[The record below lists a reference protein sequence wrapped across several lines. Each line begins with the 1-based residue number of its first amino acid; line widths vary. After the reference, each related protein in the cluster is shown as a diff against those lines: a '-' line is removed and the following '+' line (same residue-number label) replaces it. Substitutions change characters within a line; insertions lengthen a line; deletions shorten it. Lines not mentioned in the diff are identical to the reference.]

1 MATLRELIIKISAN
15 SQSFQSEI
23 QRASRMGSE
32 YYRTL
37 QNGGR
42 QAAAVAR
49 EQRRALAELNS
60 QLTEIRASAAGTA
73 GVFAGAFATGH
84 LISLADEWSSVNARL
99 KQASQSSDEFS
110 SSQKVLMDISQ
121 RTGTAFSDN
130 AALFAR
136 SAASMRE
143 YGYSA
148 DDVLKV
154 TEAISTGL
162 KISGASTAEAG
173 SVITQFSQALAQG
186 VLRGEEFNSVN
197 ESGDRIVR
205 ALAAGM
211 GVARK
216 DLKAMADDGK
226 LTADKVVPALISQ
239 LGVLRDEYA
248 AMPETVSDGITKVEN
263 AFMAWVGGANE
274 ASGATKTLS
283 GVLNGVAGNI
293 DNVATAA
300 GALVAVGV
308 ARYFGNM
315 ASGAVSATAGLVTAA
330 RNEVALAEAQL
341 RGTQIA
347 TARARAAVYRAQ
359 QAVAA
364 ARGTEMQ
371 IAAEA
376 RLAATQERLNRNIA
390 ARTAAQNALNSTT
403 AVGSR
408 LMTGALGLV
417 GGVPGLVMLG
427 AAAWYTLYQNQEPA
441 RESARQYALTID
453 EIAHKTP
460 SMSLPEA
467 SDNEG
472 RTRAALAEQNR
483 LIDEQASRVKS
494 LQEKIAGYQYV
505 LANPGW
511 TTGDGFMINHLTSVQ
526 EKIAGYQYVL
536 ANPGWTT
543 GDGFMINHLT
553 SVKTVTE
560 GLSQA
565 TEQLAVEQ
573 SRLAQMQ
580 EKAQSIQDVLA
591 GLEDRRVALIRQQA
605 AEQNKVYQSMLV
617 MNGQHTEFNRLL
629 GLGNELLQQRQGLV
643 NVPLRLPQA
652 TLDDKQQSALTKTE
666 RELALSR
673 LKGEEKERARLG
685 YAADDLGFVG
695 DSYQEARQ
703 RYISNALEAWRNNEA
718 NKPKSRGGK
727 SETEK
732 AEDSFSRL
740 LKQQKEQLALAGQNT
755 ELAKLK
761 YQTAQGELK
770 TLTEMQKQEL
780 LRNAALIDQQKIR
793 EQLRSREETLKNDNV
808 AARASNEAE
817 LLGYGQGERARERM
831 RELQQ
836 IRDSFRQKD
845 ADLQSQYQTGDISED
860 FYRQA
865 RAQNA
870 QYLSER
876 LKDQAAFYAE
886 SDAQRADWQK
896 GLQEGLSNWV
906 DNASDYASQAAQ
918 LATEGISGLVNNITE
933 MLNGNKVEWRNWAS
947 SVLQEI
953 SKVLM
958 NAAIVN
964 GIKTAANGMS
974 GAGGF
979 IGSIGD
985 WLGGAVANAKG
996 GVYTSANLSAY
1007 SNSIVD
1013 TPTYF
1018 AFAKGAGLM
1027 GEAGPEAIMPLTRAA
1042 DGSLGV
1048 RAVGSMNGSAG
1059 LVYSPVYHIAIQ
1071 NDGANGQIGAEAAGS
1086 LVQLIDQR
1094 VQAVMLSMRRD
1105 GGMLS
1110 G

>member
-42 QAAAVAR
+42 QAAAAAR
-49 EQRRALAELNS
+49 DQRRALAELNS
-60 QLTEIRASAAGTA
+60 QLTEIRGSAVGMAGA
-73 GVFAGAFATGH
+73 FAGAFASGH

-99 KQASQSSDEFS
+99 KQASQSSDEFA

-148 DDVLKV
+148 GDVLKV

-216 DLKAMADDGK
+216 DLKAMADDGQ

-239 LGVLRDEYA
+239 LEVLRDEYA

-274 ASGATKTLS
+274 ASGVTKTLS
-283 GVLNGVAGNI
+283 GVLNGVAGQI
-293 DNVATAA
+293 DNVATAV

-315 ASGAVSATAGLVTAA
+315 ASGAMSATAGLVTAA
-330 RNEVALAEAQL
+330 RNEVALAEAQF

-390 ARTAAQNALNSTT
+390 ARSAAQNALNSTT

-408 LMTGALGLV
+408 LMSGALGLV
-417 GGVPGLVMLG
+417 GDVPGLVMLG
-427 AAAWYTLYQNQEPA
+427 AAAWYTLYQNQEQA

-472 RTRAALAEQNR
+472 RTRAALTEQNR

-494 LQEKIAGYQYV
+494 L
-505 LANPGW
+505 
-511 TTGDGFMINHLTSVQ
+511 
-526 EKIAGYQYVL
+526 
-536 ANPGWTT
+536 
-543 GDGFMINHLT
+543 
-553 SVKTVTE
+553 
-560 GLSQA
+560 
-565 TEQLAVEQ
+565 
-573 SRLAQMQ
+573 Q

-740 LKQQKEQLALAGQNT
+740 LKQQKAQLALAGQNT

-770 TLTEMQKQEL
+770 TLTEIQKQEL

-793 EQLRSREETLKNDNV
+793 EQLRSREETLKNENA
-808 AARASNEAE
+808 AARASNDAE

-865 RAQNA
+865 LAQNA

-876 LKDQAAFYAE
+876 LKDQETFYAE

-896 GLQEGLSNWV
+896 GLQEGFSNWV

-918 LATEGISGLVNNITE
+918 LATEGISGMVNNITE
-933 MLNGNKVEWRNWAS
+933 MLNGNKVEWRSWAS

-979 IGSIGD
+979 LGSIGD

-1071 NDGANGQIGAEAAGS
+1071 NDGTNGQIGPEAAGS

>member
-1 MATLRELIIKISAN
+1 
-15 SQSFQSEI
+15 
-23 QRASRMGSE
+23 
-32 YYRTL
+32 
-37 QNGGR
+37 
-42 QAAAVAR
+42 
-49 EQRRALAELNS
+49 
-60 QLTEIRASAAGTA
+60 
-73 GVFAGAFATGH
+73 
-84 LISLADEWSSVNARL
+84 
-99 KQASQSSDEFS
+99 
-110 SSQKVLMDISQ
+110 
-121 RTGTAFSDN
+121 
-130 AALFAR
+130 
-136 SAASMRE
+136 
-143 YGYSA
+143 
-148 DDVLKV
+148 
-154 TEAISTGL
+154 
-162 KISGASTAEAG
+162 
-173 SVITQFSQALAQG
+173 
-186 VLRGEEFNSVN
+186 
-197 ESGDRIVR
+197 
-205 ALAAGM
+205 
-211 GVARK
+211 
-216 DLKAMADDGK
+216 
-226 LTADKVVPALISQ
+226 
-239 LGVLRDEYA
+239 
-248 AMPETVSDGITKVEN
+248 
-263 AFMAWVGGANE
+263 
-274 ASGATKTLS
+274 
-283 GVLNGVAGNI
+283 
-293 DNVATAA
+293 
-300 GALVAVGV
+300 ALVAVGV

-315 ASGAVSATAGLVTAA
+315 ASGAMSATAGLVTAA
-330 RNEVALAEAQL
+330 RNEVALAEAQF

-376 RLAATQERLNRNIA
+376 RLVATQERLNRNIA
-390 ARTAAQNALNSTT
+390 ARSAAQNALNSTT

-408 LMTGALGLV
+408 LMSGALGLV

-427 AAAWYTLYQNQEPA
+427 AAAWYTLYQNQEQA

-472 RTRAALAEQNR
+472 RTRAALTEQNR

-511 TTGDGFMINHLTSVQ
+511 TTGDGFMINHLT
-526 EKIAGYQYVL
+526 
-536 ANPGWTT
+536 
-543 GDGFMINHLT
+543 
-553 SVKTVTE
+553 
-560 GLSQA
+560 
-565 TEQLAVEQ
+565 
-573 SRLAQMQ
+573 
-580 EKAQSIQDVLA
+580 
-591 GLEDRRVALIRQQA
+591 
-605 AEQNKVYQSMLV
+605 
-617 MNGQHTEFNRLL
+617 
-629 GLGNELLQQRQGLV
+629 
-643 NVPLRLPQA
+643 PLRLPQA

-673 LKGEEKERARLG
+673 LKGEEKERVRLG

-695 DSYQEARQ
+695 DPYQEARQ

-740 LKQQKEQLALAGQNT
+740 LKQQKEQLALVGQNT

-761 YQTAQGELK
+761 YQTELK

-780 LRNAALIDQQKIR
+780 LRNATLIDQQKIR
-793 EQLRSREETLKNDNV
+793 EQLRSREETLKNENA
-808 AARASNEAE
+808 AARASNDAE

-845 ADLQSQYQTGDISED
+845 ADLQSQYQSGDISED

-865 RAQNA
+865 LAQNA

-876 LKDQAAFYAE
+876 LKDQETFYAE

-896 GLQEGLSNWV
+896 GLQEGFSNWV

-918 LATEGISGLVNNITE
+918 LATEGISGMVNNITE
-933 MLNGNKVEWRNWAS
+933 MLNGNKVEWRSWAS

-964 GIKTAANGMS
+964 GIKTAANSMS

-979 IGSIGD
+979 LGSIGD

-1013 TPTYF
+1013 TLTYF

-1071 NDGANGQIGAEAAGS
+1071 NDGANGQIGPEAAGS

-1105 GGMLS
+1105 GGMLR

>member
-42 QAAAVAR
+42 QAAAAAR

-60 QLTEIRASAAGTA
+60 QLTEIRGSAVGMAGA
-73 GVFAGAFATGH
+73 FAGAFASGH

-99 KQASQSSDEFS
+99 KQASQSSDEFA

-239 LGVLRDEYA
+239 LGILRDEYA
-248 AMPETVSDGITKVEN
+248 AMPETVSSSITKVEN

-274 ASGATKTLS
+274 ASGVTKTLS
-283 GVLNGVAGNI
+283 GMLNGVAGQI
-293 DNVATAA
+293 DNVATAV

-315 ASGAVSATAGLVTAA
+315 ASGAMSATAGLVTAA
-330 RNEVALAEAQL
+330 RNEVALAEAQF

-390 ARTAAQNALNSTT
+390 ARSAAQNALNSTT

-408 LMTGALGLV
+408 LMSGALGLV

-427 AAAWYTLYQNQEPA
+427 AAAWYTLYQNQEQA

-472 RTRAALAEQNR
+472 RTRAALTEQNR

-494 LQEKIAGYQYV
+494 L
-505 LANPGW
+505 
-511 TTGDGFMINHLTSVQ
+511 
-526 EKIAGYQYVL
+526 
-536 ANPGWTT
+536 
-543 GDGFMINHLT
+543 
-553 SVKTVTE
+553 
-560 GLSQA
+560 
-565 TEQLAVEQ
+565 
-573 SRLAQMQ
+573 Q

-673 LKGEEKERARLG
+673 LKGEEKERVRLG

-695 DSYQEARQ
+695 DPYQEARQ

-740 LKQQKEQLALAGQNT
+740 LKQQKEQLALVGQNT

-761 YQTAQGELK
+761 YQTALGELK

-780 LRNAALIDQQKIR
+780 LRNATLIDQQKIR
-793 EQLRSREETLKNDNV
+793 EQLRSREETLKNENA
-808 AARASNEAE
+808 AARASNDAE

-865 RAQNA
+865 LAQNA

-876 LKDQAAFYAE
+876 LKDQAVFYAE
-886 SDAQRADWQK
+886 SDVQRADWQK
-896 GLQEGLSNWV
+896 GLQEGFSNWV

-918 LATEGISGLVNNITE
+918 LATEGISGMVNNITE
-933 MLNGNKVEWRNWAS
+933 MLNGNKVEWRSWAS

-979 IGSIGD
+979 LGSIGD

-1071 NDGANGQIGAEAAGS
+1071 NDGANGQIGPEAAGS

>member
-42 QAAAVAR
+42 QAAAAAR

-60 QLTEIRASAAGTA
+60 QLTEIRASAVGMTGA
-73 GVFAGAFATGH
+73 FAGAFATGH

-99 KQASQSSDEFS
+99 KQASQSSDEFA

-239 LGVLRDEYA
+239 LGILRDEYA
-248 AMPETVSDGITKVEN
+248 AMPETVSSSITKVEN

-274 ASGATKTLS
+274 ASGVTKTLS
-283 GVLNGVAGNI
+283 GMLNGVAGQI
-293 DNVATAA
+293 DNVATAV

-315 ASGAVSATAGLVTAA
+315 ASGAMSATAGLVTAA
-330 RNEVALAEAQL
+330 RNEVALAEAQF

-390 ARTAAQNALNSTT
+390 ARSAAQNALNSTT

-408 LMTGALGLV
+408 LMSGALGLV

-427 AAAWYTLYQNQEPA
+427 AAAWYTLYQNQEQA

-472 RTRAALAEQNR
+472 RTRAALTEQNR

-494 LQEKIAGYQYV
+494 L
-505 LANPGW
+505 
-511 TTGDGFMINHLTSVQ
+511 
-526 EKIAGYQYVL
+526 
-536 ANPGWTT
+536 
-543 GDGFMINHLT
+543 
-553 SVKTVTE
+553 
-560 GLSQA
+560 
-565 TEQLAVEQ
+565 
-573 SRLAQMQ
+573 Q

-673 LKGEEKERARLG
+673 LKGEEKERVRLG

-695 DSYQEARQ
+695 DPYQEARQ

-740 LKQQKEQLALAGQNT
+740 LKQQKEQLALVGQNT

-761 YQTAQGELK
+761 YQTALGELK

-780 LRNAALIDQQKIR
+780 LRNATLIDQQKIR
-793 EQLRSREETLKNDNV
+793 EQLRSREETLKNENA
-808 AARASNEAE
+808 AARASNDAE

-865 RAQNA
+865 LAQNA

-876 LKDQAAFYAE
+876 PKDQAVFYAE
-886 SDAQRADWQK
+886 SDVQRADWQK
-896 GLQEGLSNWV
+896 GLQEGFSNWV

-918 LATEGISGLVNNITE
+918 LATEGISGMVNNITE
-933 MLNGNKVEWRNWAS
+933 MLNGNKVEWRSWAS

-979 IGSIGD
+979 LGSIGD

-1071 NDGANGQIGAEAAGS
+1071 NDGANGQIGPEAAGS

>member
-1 MATLRELIIKISAN
+1 
-15 SQSFQSEI
+15 
-23 QRASRMGSE
+23 
-32 YYRTL
+32 
-37 QNGGR
+37 
-42 QAAAVAR
+42 
-49 EQRRALAELNS
+49 
-60 QLTEIRASAAGTA
+60 
-73 GVFAGAFATGH
+73 
-84 LISLADEWSSVNARL
+84 
-99 KQASQSSDEFS
+99 
-110 SSQKVLMDISQ
+110 
-121 RTGTAFSDN
+121 
-130 AALFAR
+130 
-136 SAASMRE
+136 
-143 YGYSA
+143 
-148 DDVLKV
+148 
-154 TEAISTGL
+154 
-162 KISGASTAEAG
+162 
-173 SVITQFSQALAQG
+173 
-186 VLRGEEFNSVN
+186 
-197 ESGDRIVR
+197 
-205 ALAAGM
+205 
-211 GVARK
+211 
-216 DLKAMADDGK
+216 MADDGK

-239 LGVLRDEYA
+239 LGILRDEYA
-248 AMPETVSDGITKVEN
+248 AMPETVSSSITKVEN

-274 ASGATKTLS
+274 ASGVTKTLS
-283 GVLNGVAGNI
+283 GMLNGVAGQI
-293 DNVATAA
+293 DNVATAV

-315 ASGAVSATAGLVTAA
+315 ASGAMSATAGLVTAA
-330 RNEVALAEAQL
+330 RNEVALAEAQF

-390 ARTAAQNALNSTT
+390 ARSAAQNALNSTT

-408 LMTGALGLV
+408 LMSGALGLV

-427 AAAWYTLYQNQEPA
+427 AAAWYTLYQNQEQA

-472 RTRAALAEQNR
+472 RTRAALTEQNR

-494 LQEKIAGYQYV
+494 L
-505 LANPGW
+505 
-511 TTGDGFMINHLTSVQ
+511 
-526 EKIAGYQYVL
+526 
-536 ANPGWTT
+536 
-543 GDGFMINHLT
+543 
-553 SVKTVTE
+553 
-560 GLSQA
+560 
-565 TEQLAVEQ
+565 
-573 SRLAQMQ
+573 Q

-740 LKQQKEQLALAGQNT
+740 LKQQKAQLALAGQNT

-770 TLTEMQKQEL
+770 TLTEIQKQEL

-793 EQLRSREETLKNDNV
+793 EQLRSREETLKNENA
-808 AARASNEAE
+808 AARASNDAE

-865 RAQNA
+865 LAQNA

-876 LKDQAAFYAE
+876 LKDQETFYAE

-896 GLQEGLSNWV
+896 GLQEGFSNWV

-918 LATEGISGLVNNITE
+918 LATEGISGMVNNITE
-933 MLNGNKVEWRNWAS
+933 MLNGNKVEWRSWAS

-979 IGSIGD
+979 LGSIGD

-1071 NDGANGQIGAEAAGS
+1071 NDGTNGQIGPEAAGS

>member
-1 MATLRELIIKISAN
+1 
-15 SQSFQSEI
+15 
-23 QRASRMGSE
+23 MGSE

-73 GVFAGAFATGH
+73 GAFAGAFATGH

-173 SVITQFSQALAQG
+173 SVI
-186 VLRGEEFNSVN
+186 
-197 ESGDRIVR
+197 

-274 ASGATKTLS
+274 ASGVTKTLS

-390 ARTAAQNALNSTT
+390 ARTAAQNELNSTT

-408 LMTGALGLV
+408 LMSGALGLV

-427 AAAWYTLYQNQEPA
+427 AAAWYTLYQNQEQA

-511 TTGDGFMINHLTSVQ
+511 TTGDGFMINHLTSV
-526 EKIAGYQYVL
+526 
-536 ANPGWTT
+536 
-543 GDGFMINHLT
+543 
-553 SVKTVTE
+553 KTVTE

-580 EKAQSIQDVLA
+580 EKVQSIQDVLA

-718 NKPKSRGGK
+718 NKPKSRGRK

-740 LKQQKEQLALAGQNT
+740 LKQQKEQLALA
-755 ELAKLK
+755 
-761 YQTAQGELK
+761 
-770 TLTEMQKQEL
+770 
-780 LRNAALIDQQKIR
+780 
-793 EQLRSREETLKNDNV
+793 
-808 AARASNEAE
+808 
-817 LLGYGQGERARERM
+817 
-831 RELQQ
+831 
-836 IRDSFRQKD
+836 
-845 ADLQSQYQTGDISED
+845 
-860 FYRQA
+860 
-865 RAQNA
+865 
-870 QYLSER
+870 
-876 LKDQAAFYAE
+876 
-886 SDAQRADWQK
+886 
-896 GLQEGLSNWV
+896 
-906 DNASDYASQAAQ
+906 
-918 LATEGISGLVNNITE
+918 
-933 MLNGNKVEWRNWAS
+933 
-947 SVLQEI
+947 
-953 SKVLM
+953 
-958 NAAIVN
+958 
-964 GIKTAANGMS
+964 
-974 GAGGF
+974 
-979 IGSIGD
+979 
-985 WLGGAVANAKG
+985 
-996 GVYTSANLSAY
+996 
-1007 SNSIVD
+1007 
-1013 TPTYF
+1013 
-1018 AFAKGAGLM
+1018 
-1027 GEAGPEAIMPLTRAA
+1027 
-1042 DGSLGV
+1042 
-1048 RAVGSMNGSAG
+1048 
-1059 LVYSPVYHIAIQ
+1059 
-1071 NDGANGQIGAEAAGS
+1071 
-1086 LVQLIDQR
+1086 
-1094 VQAVMLSMRRD
+1094 
-1105 GGMLS
+1105 
-1110 G
+1110 

>member
-42 QAAAVAR
+42 QAAAAAR

-60 QLTEIRASAAGTA
+60 QLTEIRGSAVGMAGA
-73 GVFAGAFATGH
+73 FAGAFASGH

-148 DDVLKV
+148 GDVLKV

-239 LGVLRDEYA
+239 LGILRDEYA
-248 AMPETVSDGITKVEN
+248 AMPETVSSSITKVEN

-274 ASGATKTLS
+274 ASGVTKTLS
-283 GVLNGVAGNI
+283 GMLNGVAGQI
-293 DNVATAA
+293 DNVATAV

-315 ASGAVSATAGLVTAA
+315 ASGAMSATAGLVTAA
-330 RNEVALAEAQL
+330 RNEVALAEAQF

-408 LMTGALGLV
+408 LMSGALGLV

-427 AAAWYTLYQNQEPA
+427 AAAWYTLYQNQEQA

-472 RTRAALAEQNR
+472 RTRAALTEQNR
-483 LIDEQASRVKS
+483 LIDEQ
-494 LQEKIAGYQYV
+494 
-505 LANPGW
+505 
-511 TTGDGFMINHLTSVQ
+511 
-526 EKIAGYQYVL
+526 
-536 ANPGWTT
+536 
-543 GDGFMINHLT
+543 
-553 SVKTVTE
+553 
-560 GLSQA
+560 
-565 TEQLAVEQ
+565 
-573 SRLAQMQ
+573 
-580 EKAQSIQDVLA
+580 
-591 GLEDRRVALIRQQA
+591 
-605 AEQNKVYQSMLV
+605 
-617 MNGQHTEFNRLL
+617 
-629 GLGNELLQQRQGLV
+629 
-643 NVPLRLPQA
+643 
-652 TLDDKQQSALTKTE
+652 
-666 RELALSR
+666 
-673 LKGEEKERARLG
+673 
-685 YAADDLGFVG
+685 
-695 DSYQEARQ
+695 
-703 RYISNALEAWRNNEA
+703 
-718 NKPKSRGGK
+718 
-727 SETEK
+727 
-732 AEDSFSRL
+732 
-740 LKQQKEQLALAGQNT
+740 
-755 ELAKLK
+755 
-761 YQTAQGELK
+761 
-770 TLTEMQKQEL
+770 
-780 LRNAALIDQQKIR
+780 
-793 EQLRSREETLKNDNV
+793 
-808 AARASNEAE
+808 
-817 LLGYGQGERARERM
+817 
-831 RELQQ
+831 
-836 IRDSFRQKD
+836 
-845 ADLQSQYQTGDISED
+845 
-860 FYRQA
+860 
-865 RAQNA
+865 
-870 QYLSER
+870 
-876 LKDQAAFYAE
+876 
-886 SDAQRADWQK
+886 
-896 GLQEGLSNWV
+896 
-906 DNASDYASQAAQ
+906 
-918 LATEGISGLVNNITE
+918 
-933 MLNGNKVEWRNWAS
+933 
-947 SVLQEI
+947 
-953 SKVLM
+953 
-958 NAAIVN
+958 
-964 GIKTAANGMS
+964 
-974 GAGGF
+974 
-979 IGSIGD
+979 
-985 WLGGAVANAKG
+985 
-996 GVYTSANLSAY
+996 
-1007 SNSIVD
+1007 
-1013 TPTYF
+1013 
-1018 AFAKGAGLM
+1018 
-1027 GEAGPEAIMPLTRAA
+1027 
-1042 DGSLGV
+1042 
-1048 RAVGSMNGSAG
+1048 
-1059 LVYSPVYHIAIQ
+1059 
-1071 NDGANGQIGAEAAGS
+1071 
-1086 LVQLIDQR
+1086 
-1094 VQAVMLSMRRD
+1094 
-1105 GGMLS
+1105 
-1110 G
+1110 

>member
-42 QAAAVAR
+42 QAAAAAR
-49 EQRRALAELNS
+49 DQRRALAELNS
-60 QLTEIRASAAGTA
+60 QLTEIRGSAVGMAGA
-73 GVFAGAFATGH
+73 FAGAFATGH

-216 DLKAMADDGK
+216 DLKAMADDGQ

-239 LGVLRDEYA
+239 LEVLRDEYA

-274 ASGATKTLS
+274 ASGVTKTLS
-283 GVLNGVAGNI
+283 GVLNGVAGQI
-293 DNVATAA
+293 DNVATAV

-315 ASGAVSATAGLVTAA
+315 ASGAMSATAGLVTAA
-330 RNEVALAEAQL
+330 RNEVALAEAQF

-390 ARTAAQNALNSTT
+390 ARSAAQNALNSTT

-408 LMTGALGLV
+408 LMSGALGLV

-427 AAAWYTLYQNQEPA
+427 AAAWYTLYQNQEQA

-472 RTRAALAEQNR
+472 RTRAALTEQNR

-494 LQEKIAGYQYV
+494 L
-505 LANPGW
+505 
-511 TTGDGFMINHLTSVQ
+511 
-526 EKIAGYQYVL
+526 
-536 ANPGWTT
+536 
-543 GDGFMINHLT
+543 
-553 SVKTVTE
+553 
-560 GLSQA
+560 
-565 TEQLAVEQ
+565 
-573 SRLAQMQ
+573 Q

-732 AEDSFSRL
+732 AEDCFSRL
-740 LKQQKEQLALAGQNT
+740 LKQQKAQLALAGQNT

-770 TLTEMQKQEL
+770 TLTEIQKQEL

-793 EQLRSREETLKNDNV
+793 EQLRSREETLKNENA
-808 AARASNEAE
+808 AARASNDAE

-865 RAQNA
+865 LAQNA

-876 LKDQAAFYAE
+876 LKDQETFYAE

-896 GLQEGLSNWV
+896 GLQEGFSNWV

-918 LATEGISGLVNNITE
+918 LATEGISGMVNNITE
-933 MLNGNKVEWRNWAS
+933 MLNGNKVEWRSWAS

-979 IGSIGD
+979 LGSIGD

-1071 NDGANGQIGAEAAGS
+1071 NDGTNGQIGPEAAGS

>member
-1 MATLRELIIKISAN
+1 M
-15 SQSFQSEI
+15 
-23 QRASRMGSE
+23 
-32 YYRTL
+32 
-37 QNGGR
+37 
-42 QAAAVAR
+42 
-49 EQRRALAELNS
+49 
-60 QLTEIRASAAGTA
+60 
-73 GVFAGAFATGH
+73 
-84 LISLADEWSSVNARL
+84 
-99 KQASQSSDEFS
+99 
-110 SSQKVLMDISQ
+110 
-121 RTGTAFSDN
+121 
-130 AALFAR
+130 
-136 SAASMRE
+136 
-143 YGYSA
+143 
-148 DDVLKV
+148 
-154 TEAISTGL
+154 
-162 KISGASTAEAG
+162 
-173 SVITQFSQALAQG
+173 
-186 VLRGEEFNSVN
+186 
-197 ESGDRIVR
+197 
-205 ALAAGM
+205 
-211 GVARK
+211 
-216 DLKAMADDGK
+216 
-226 LTADKVVPALISQ
+226 
-239 LGVLRDEYA
+239 
-248 AMPETVSDGITKVEN
+248 
-263 AFMAWVGGANE
+263 
-274 ASGATKTLS
+274 
-283 GVLNGVAGNI
+283 
-293 DNVATAA
+293 
-300 GALVAVGV
+300 
-308 ARYFGNM
+308 
-315 ASGAVSATAGLVTAA
+315 TAA
-330 RNEVALAEAQL
+330 RNEVALAEAQF

-390 ARTAAQNALNSTT
+390 ARSAAQNALNSTT

-408 LMTGALGLV
+408 LMSGALGLV

-427 AAAWYTLYQNQEPA
+427 AAAWYTLYQNQEQA

-472 RTRAALAEQNR
+472 RTRAALTEQNR

-494 LQEKIAGYQYV
+494 L
-505 LANPGW
+505 
-511 TTGDGFMINHLTSVQ
+511 
-526 EKIAGYQYVL
+526 
-536 ANPGWTT
+536 
-543 GDGFMINHLT
+543 
-553 SVKTVTE
+553 
-560 GLSQA
+560 
-565 TEQLAVEQ
+565 
-573 SRLAQMQ
+573 Q

-673 LKGEEKERARLG
+673 LKGEEKERVRLG

-695 DSYQEARQ
+695 DPYQEARQ
-703 RYISNALEAWRNNEA
+703 RYISNALEAWRNNEV

-761 YQTAQGELK
+761 YQTALGELK
-770 TLTEMQKQEL
+770 TLSEIQKQEL

-793 EQLRSREETLKNDNV
+793 EQLRYREETLKNDNV
-808 AARASNEAE
+808 AARASNESE

-865 RAQNA
+865 LAQNA

-876 LKDQAAFYAE
+876 LKDQAVFYAE
-886 SDAQRADWQK
+886 SDVQRADWQK
-896 GLQEGLSNWV
+896 GLQEGFSNWV

-918 LATEGISGLVNNITE
+918 LATEGISGMVNNITE
-933 MLNGNKVEWRNWAS
+933 MLNGNKVEWRSWAS

-979 IGSIGD
+979 LGSIGD

-1071 NDGANGQIGAEAAGS
+1071 NDGANGQIGPEAAGS

>member
-1 MATLRELIIKISAN
+1 VFT
-15 SQSFQSEI
+15 
-23 QRASRMGSE
+23 
-32 YYRTL
+32 
-37 QNGGR
+37 
-42 QAAAVAR
+42 
-49 EQRRALAELNS
+49 
-60 QLTEIRASAAGTA
+60 QL
-73 GVFAGAFATGH
+73 
-84 LISLADEWSSVNARL
+84 SLALGEGEV
-99 KQASQSSDEFS
+99 
-110 SSQKVLMDISQ
+110 
-121 RTGTAFSDN
+121 
-130 AALFAR
+130 
-136 SAASMRE
+136 
-143 YGYSA
+143 
-148 DDVLKV
+148 
-154 TEAISTGL
+154 
-162 KISGASTAEAG
+162 
-173 SVITQFSQALAQG
+173 
-186 VLRGEEFNSVN
+186 RGEEVNAVN
-197 ESGDRIVR
+197 ESGERIVR
-205 ALAAGM
+205 ARAAGE
-211 GVARK
+211 GGARK
-216 DLKAMADDGK
+216 DLKEMADDGK

-239 LGVLRDEYA
+239 LGILRDEYA
-248 AMPETVSDGITKVEN
+248 AMPETVSSSITKVEN

-274 ASGATKTLS
+274 ASGVTKTLS
-283 GVLNGVAGNI
+283 GMLNGVAGQI
-293 DNVATAA
+293 DNVATAV

-315 ASGAVSATAGLVTAA
+315 ASGAMSATAGLVTAA
-330 RNEVALAEAQL
+330 RNEVALAEAQF

-390 ARTAAQNALNSTT
+390 ARSAAQNALNSTT

-408 LMTGALGLV
+408 LMSGALGLV

-427 AAAWYTLYQNQEPA
+427 AAAWYTLYQNQEQA

-472 RTRAALAEQNR
+472 RTRAALTEQNR

-494 LQEKIAGYQYV
+494 L
-505 LANPGW
+505 
-511 TTGDGFMINHLTSVQ
+511 
-526 EKIAGYQYVL
+526 
-536 ANPGWTT
+536 
-543 GDGFMINHLT
+543 
-553 SVKTVTE
+553 
-560 GLSQA
+560 
-565 TEQLAVEQ
+565 
-573 SRLAQMQ
+573 Q

-673 LKGEEKERARLG
+673 LKGEEKERVRLG

-695 DSYQEARQ
+695 DPYQEARQ

-740 LKQQKEQLALAGQNT
+740 LKQQKEQLALVGQNT

-761 YQTAQGELK
+761 YQTALGELK

-780 LRNAALIDQQKIR
+780 LRNATLIDQQKIR
-793 EQLRSREETLKNDNV
+793 EQLRSREETLKNENA
-808 AARASNEAE
+808 AARASNDAE

-865 RAQNA
+865 LAQNA

-876 LKDQAAFYAE
+876 LKDQAVFYAE
-886 SDAQRADWQK
+886 SDVQRADWQK
-896 GLQEGLSNWV
+896 GLQEGFSNWV

-918 LATEGISGLVNNITE
+918 LATEGISGMVNNITE
-933 MLNGNKVEWRNWAS
+933 MLNGNKVEWRSWAS

-979 IGSIGD
+979 LGSIGD

-1071 NDGANGQIGAEAAGS
+1071 NDGANGQIGPEAAGS

>member
-1 MATLRELIIKISAN
+1 
-15 SQSFQSEI
+15 
-23 QRASRMGSE
+23 
-32 YYRTL
+32 
-37 QNGGR
+37 
-42 QAAAVAR
+42 
-49 EQRRALAELNS
+49 
-60 QLTEIRASAAGTA
+60 
-73 GVFAGAFATGH
+73 
-84 LISLADEWSSVNARL
+84 
-99 KQASQSSDEFS
+99 
-110 SSQKVLMDISQ
+110 
-121 RTGTAFSDN
+121 
-130 AALFAR
+130 
-136 SAASMRE
+136 
-143 YGYSA
+143 
-148 DDVLKV
+148 
-154 TEAISTGL
+154 
-162 KISGASTAEAG
+162 
-173 SVITQFSQALAQG
+173 
-186 VLRGEEFNSVN
+186 
-197 ESGDRIVR
+197 
-205 ALAAGM
+205 
-211 GVARK
+211 
-216 DLKAMADDGK
+216 
-226 LTADKVVPALISQ
+226 
-239 LGVLRDEYA
+239 
-248 AMPETVSDGITKVEN
+248 
-263 AFMAWVGGANE
+263 
-274 ASGATKTLS
+274 
-283 GVLNGVAGNI
+283 
-293 DNVATAA
+293 
-300 GALVAVGV
+300 
-308 ARYFGNM
+308 
-315 ASGAVSATAGLVTAA
+315 
-330 RNEVALAEAQL
+330 NEVALAEAQF

-390 ARTAAQNALNSTT
+390 ARSAAQNALNSTT

-408 LMTGALGLV
+408 LMSGALGLV

-427 AAAWYTLYQNQEPA
+427 AAAWYTLYQNQEQA

-472 RTRAALAEQNR
+472 RTRAALTEQNR

-494 LQEKIAGYQYV
+494 L
-505 LANPGW
+505 
-511 TTGDGFMINHLTSVQ
+511 
-526 EKIAGYQYVL
+526 
-536 ANPGWTT
+536 
-543 GDGFMINHLT
+543 
-553 SVKTVTE
+553 
-560 GLSQA
+560 
-565 TEQLAVEQ
+565 
-573 SRLAQMQ
+573 Q

-740 LKQQKEQLALAGQNT
+740 LKQQKAQLALAGQNT

-770 TLTEMQKQEL
+770 TLTEIQKQEL

-793 EQLRSREETLKNDNV
+793 EQLRSREETLKNENA
-808 AARASNEAE
+808 AARASNDAE

-865 RAQNA
+865 LAQNA

-876 LKDQAAFYAE
+876 LKDQETFYAE

-896 GLQEGLSNWV
+896 GLQEGFSNWV

-918 LATEGISGLVNNITE
+918 LATEGISGMVNNITE
-933 MLNGNKVEWRNWAS
+933 MLNGNKVEWRSWAS

-979 IGSIGD
+979 LGSIGD

-996 GVYTSANLSAY
+996 GVYTSAN
-1007 SNSIVD
+1007 
-1013 TPTYF
+1013 
-1018 AFAKGAGLM
+1018 
-1027 GEAGPEAIMPLTRAA
+1027 
-1042 DGSLGV
+1042 
-1048 RAVGSMNGSAG
+1048 
-1059 LVYSPVYHIAIQ
+1059 
-1071 NDGANGQIGAEAAGS
+1071 
-1086 LVQLIDQR
+1086 
-1094 VQAVMLSMRRD
+1094 
-1105 GGMLS
+1105 
-1110 G
+1110 

>member
-1 MATLRELIIKISAN
+1 
-15 SQSFQSEI
+15 
-23 QRASRMGSE
+23 
-32 YYRTL
+32 
-37 QNGGR
+37 
-42 QAAAVAR
+42 
-49 EQRRALAELNS
+49 
-60 QLTEIRASAAGTA
+60 
-73 GVFAGAFATGH
+73 
-84 LISLADEWSSVNARL
+84 
-99 KQASQSSDEFS
+99 
-110 SSQKVLMDISQ
+110 
-121 RTGTAFSDN
+121 
-130 AALFAR
+130 
-136 SAASMRE
+136 
-143 YGYSA
+143 
-148 DDVLKV
+148 
-154 TEAISTGL
+154 
-162 KISGASTAEAG
+162 
-173 SVITQFSQALAQG
+173 
-186 VLRGEEFNSVN
+186 
-197 ESGDRIVR
+197 
-205 ALAAGM
+205 
-211 GVARK
+211 
-216 DLKAMADDGK
+216 MADDGQ

-239 LGVLRDEYA
+239 LEVLRDEYA

-274 ASGATKTLS
+274 ASGVTKTLS
-283 GVLNGVAGNI
+283 GVLNGVAGQI
-293 DNVATAA
+293 DNVATAV

-315 ASGAVSATAGLVTAA
+315 ASGAMSATAGLVTAA
-330 RNEVALAEAQL
+330 RNEVALAEAQF

-390 ARTAAQNALNSTT
+390 ARSAAQNALNSTT

-408 LMTGALGLV
+408 LMSGALGLV

-427 AAAWYTLYQNQEPA
+427 AAAWYTLYQNQEQA

-472 RTRAALAEQNR
+472 RTRAALTEQNR

-494 LQEKIAGYQYV
+494 L
-505 LANPGW
+505 
-511 TTGDGFMINHLTSVQ
+511 
-526 EKIAGYQYVL
+526 
-536 ANPGWTT
+536 
-543 GDGFMINHLT
+543 
-553 SVKTVTE
+553 
-560 GLSQA
+560 
-565 TEQLAVEQ
+565 
-573 SRLAQMQ
+573 Q

-673 LKGEEKERARLG
+673 LKGEEKERVRLG

-695 DSYQEARQ
+695 DPYQEARQ
-703 RYISNALEAWRNNEA
+703 RYISNALEAWRNNEV

-761 YQTAQGELK
+761 YQTALGELK
-770 TLTEMQKQEL
+770 TLSEIQKQEL

-793 EQLRSREETLKNDNV
+793 EQLRYREETLKNDNV
-808 AARASNEAE
+808 AARASNESE

-865 RAQNA
+865 LAQNA

-876 LKDQAAFYAE
+876 LKDQAVFYAE
-886 SDAQRADWQK
+886 SDVQRADWQK
-896 GLQEGLSNWV
+896 GLQEGFSNWV

-918 LATEGISGLVNNITE
+918 LATEGISGMVNNITE
-933 MLNGNKVEWRNWAS
+933 MLNGNKVEWRSWAS

-979 IGSIGD
+979 LGSIGD

-1048 RAVGSMNGSAG
+1048 R
-1059 LVYSPVYHIAIQ
+1059 
-1071 NDGANGQIGAEAAGS
+1071 
-1086 LVQLIDQR
+1086 
-1094 VQAVMLSMRRD
+1094 
-1105 GGMLS
+1105 
-1110 G
+1110 

>member
-73 GVFAGAFATGH
+73 GAFAGAFATGH

-162 KISGASTAEAG
+162 KLSGAGVAESG

-186 VLRGEEFNSVN
+186 VLRGEEFNAVN
-197 ESGDRIVR
+197 ENGDRVIR

-239 LGVLRDEYA
+239 LGILRDEYA
-248 AMPETVSDGITKVEN
+248 AMPETVSGSITKVEN
-263 AFMAWVGGANE
+263 AFMAWVGGVNE
-274 ASGATKTLS
+274 ASGSTKTLS
-283 GVLNGVAGNI
+283 GVLNGVAGHI
-293 DNVATAA
+293 DAVATAA

-427 AAAWYTLYQNQEPA
+427 AAAWYTLYQNQEQA

-472 RTRAALAEQNR
+472 RTRAALTEQNR

-494 LQEKIAGYQYV
+494 L
-505 LANPGW
+505 
-511 TTGDGFMINHLTSVQ
+511 Q

-643 NVPLRLPQA
+643 NVPLRLPQT
-652 TLDDKQQSALTKTE
+652 TLDNKQQSALTKTE

-761 YQTAQGELK
+761 YQTA
-770 TLTEMQKQEL
+770 
-780 LRNAALIDQQKIR
+780 
-793 EQLRSREETLKNDNV
+793 
-808 AARASNEAE
+808 
-817 LLGYGQGERARERM
+817 QGERARERM

-1071 NDGANGQIGAEAAGS
+1071 NDGANGQIGPEAAGS

>member
-42 QAAAVAR
+42 QAAAAAR

-60 QLTEIRASAAGTA
+60 QLTEIRASAVGMTGA
-73 GVFAGAFATGH
+73 FAGAFATGH

-162 KISGASTAEAG
+162 KISGASAAEAG

-197 ESGDRIVR
+197 ESGDRIIR

-216 DLKAMADDGK
+216 DLKAMADDGQ

-239 LGVLRDEYA
+239 LGILRDEYA

-283 GVLNGVAGNI
+283 GALNGVAGNI
-293 DNVATAA
+293 DTVATAA
-300 GALVAVGV
+300 GVLVAVGV
-308 ARYFGNM
+308 ARYFGNL
-315 ASGAVSATAGLVTAA
+315 ASGAMSATAGLVTAA

-376 RLAATQERLNRNIA
+376 RLAVTQERLNRNIA

-408 LMTGALGLV
+408 LMSGALGLV

-427 AAAWYTLYQNQEPA
+427 AAAWYTLYQNQEQA

-453 EIAHKTP
+453 EIRAKVPGMT
-460 SMSLPEA
+460 LPELA
-467 SDNEG
+467 DNEG
-472 RTRAALAEQNR
+472 KTREALEEQNR
-483 LIDEQASRVKS
+483 LIAKQESKVRGLKTQIADYQRW
-494 LQEKIAGYQYV
+494 LQENPQGGSGAEIITHG
-505 LANPGW
+505 LAEA
-511 TTGDGFMINHLTSVQ
+511 TG
-526 EKIAGYQYVL
+526 K
-536 ANPGWTT
+536 
-543 GDGFMINHLT
+543 
-553 SVKTVTE
+553 
-560 GLSQA
+560 
-565 TEQLAVEQ
+565 LAVEQ
-573 SRLAQMQ
+573 SRLTQMQ
-580 EKAQSIQDVLA
+580 EKARSVQETLA
-591 GLEDRRVALIRQQA
+591 SLEYNRVARIREEA
-605 AEQNKVYQSMLV
+605 AEQNRAYQALLQ
-617 MNGQHTEFNRLL
+617 MNVQHTEFNRLL
-629 GLGNELLQQRQGLV
+629 GLGNELLQQRQGLAS
-643 NVPLRLPQA
+643 VPLRLPQA
-652 TLDDKQQSALTKTE
+652 TLDDKQQGALNNTE
-666 RELALSR
+666 RQLALSR

-685 YAADDLGFVG
+685 YAADDLGLVG
-695 DSYQEARQ
+695 DTYQEARQ
-703 RYISNALEAWRNNEA
+703 RYIRNSMEAWRNNEA
-718 NKPKSRGGK
+718 NKPKSRAGK
-727 SETEK
+727 SGAEK

-740 LKQQKEQLALAGQNT
+740 LKQQKEQLALAGKNT

-761 YQTAQGELK
+761 YQTSQGELK
-770 TLTEMQKQEL
+770 TLTEIQKQEL
-780 LRNAALIDQQKIR
+780 LRNAALIDQKKIR
-793 EQLRSREETLKNDNV
+793 EQLRAREEALKNDN
-808 AARASNEAE
+808 ADARASNDAE
-817 LLGYGQGERARERM
+817 LLGYGQGERVRERM

-836 IRDSFRQKD
+836 IRDGYRQKD

-865 RAQNA
+865 LAQNA

-876 LKDQAAFYAE
+876 LKDQEAFYAE

-906 DNASDYASQAAQ
+906 DSASDYASQAAQ
-918 LATEGISGLVNNITE
+918 LATDGISGMVNNITE
-933 MLNGNKVEWRNWAS
+933 MLNGNKVEWRSWAAS
-947 SVLQEI
+947 ILQEI

-964 GIKTAANGMS
+964 GIKMAANSMS

-979 IGSIGD
+979 FGSIGN

-1071 NDGANGQIGAEAAGS
+1071 NDGANGQIGPEAAGT

>member
-42 QAAAVAR
+42 QAAAAAR
-49 EQRRALAELNS
+49 EQRRALAELHS
-60 QLTEIRASAAGTA
+60 QLTEIRGSAVGMAGA
-73 GVFAGAFATGH
+73 FAGAFASGH

-148 DDVLKV
+148 GDVLKV

-239 LGVLRDEYA
+239 LGILRDEYA
-248 AMPETVSDGITKVEN
+248 AMPETVSSSITKVEN

-274 ASGATKTLS
+274 ASGVTKTLS
-283 GVLNGVAGNI
+283 GMLNGVAGQI
-293 DNVATAA
+293 DNVATAV

-315 ASGAVSATAGLVTAA
+315 ASGAMSATAGLVTAA
-330 RNEVALAEAQL
+330 RNEVALAEAQF

-390 ARTAAQNALNSTT
+390 ARSAAQNALNSTT

-408 LMTGALGLV
+408 LMSGALGLV

-427 AAAWYTLYQNQEPA
+427 AAAWYTLYQNQEQA

-472 RTRAALAEQNR
+472 RTRAALTEQNR

-494 LQEKIAGYQYV
+494 L
-505 LANPGW
+505 
-511 TTGDGFMINHLTSVQ
+511 
-526 EKIAGYQYVL
+526 
-536 ANPGWTT
+536 
-543 GDGFMINHLT
+543 
-553 SVKTVTE
+553 
-560 GLSQA
+560 
-565 TEQLAVEQ
+565 
-573 SRLAQMQ
+573 Q

-673 LKGEEKERARLG
+673 LKGEEKERVRLG

-695 DSYQEARQ
+695 DPYQEARQ

-740 LKQQKEQLALAGQNT
+740 LKQQKEQLALVGQNT

-761 YQTAQGELK
+761 YQTALGELK

-780 LRNAALIDQQKIR
+780 LRNATLIDQQKIR
-793 EQLRSREETLKNDNV
+793 EQLRSREETLKNENA
-808 AARASNEAE
+808 AARASNDAE

-865 RAQNA
+865 LAQNA

-876 LKDQAAFYAE
+876 LKDQAVFYAE
-886 SDAQRADWQK
+886 SDVQRADWQK
-896 GLQEGLSNWV
+896 GLQEGFSNWV

-918 LATEGISGLVNNITE
+918 LATEGISGMVNNITE
-933 MLNGNKVEWRNWAS
+933 MLNGNKVEWRSWAS

-979 IGSIGD
+979 LGSIGD

-1071 NDGANGQIGAEAAGS
+1071 NDGANGQIGPEAAGS

>member
-42 QAAAVAR
+42 QAAAAAR
-49 EQRRALAELNS
+49 DQRRALAELNS
-60 QLTEIRASAAGTA
+60 QLTEIRGSAVGMAGA
-73 GVFAGAFATGH
+73 FAGAFATGH

-216 DLKAMADDGK
+216 DLKAMADDGQ

-239 LGVLRDEYA
+239 LEVLRDEYA

-274 ASGATKTLS
+274 ASGVTKTLS
-283 GVLNGVAGNI
+283 GVLNGVAGQI
-293 DNVATAA
+293 DNVATAV

-315 ASGAVSATAGLVTAA
+315 ASGAMSATAGLVTAA
-330 RNEVALAEAQL
+330 RNEVALAEAQF

-390 ARTAAQNALNSTT
+390 ARSAAQNALNSTT

-408 LMTGALGLV
+408 LMSGALGLV

-427 AAAWYTLYQNQEPA
+427 AAAWYTLYQNQEQA

-472 RTRAALAEQNR
+472 RTRAALTEQNR

-494 LQEKIAGYQYV
+494 L
-505 LANPGW
+505 
-511 TTGDGFMINHLTSVQ
+511 
-526 EKIAGYQYVL
+526 
-536 ANPGWTT
+536 
-543 GDGFMINHLT
+543 
-553 SVKTVTE
+553 
-560 GLSQA
+560 
-565 TEQLAVEQ
+565 
-573 SRLAQMQ
+573 Q

-740 LKQQKEQLALAGQNT
+740 LKQQKAQLALAGQNT

-770 TLTEMQKQEL
+770 TLTEIQKQEL

-793 EQLRSREETLKNDNV
+793 EQLRSREETLKNENA
-808 AARASNEAE
+808 AARASNDAE

-865 RAQNA
+865 LAQNA

-876 LKDQAAFYAE
+876 LKDQETFYAE

-896 GLQEGLSNWV
+896 GLQEGFS
-906 DNASDYASQAAQ
+906 
-918 LATEGISGLVNNITE
+918 
-933 MLNGNKVEWRNWAS
+933 
-947 SVLQEI
+947 
-953 SKVLM
+953 
-958 NAAIVN
+958 
-964 GIKTAANGMS
+964 
-974 GAGGF
+974 
-979 IGSIGD
+979 
-985 WLGGAVANAKG
+985 
-996 GVYTSANLSAY
+996 
-1007 SNSIVD
+1007 
-1013 TPTYF
+1013 
-1018 AFAKGAGLM
+1018 
-1027 GEAGPEAIMPLTRAA
+1027 
-1042 DGSLGV
+1042 
-1048 RAVGSMNGSAG
+1048 
-1059 LVYSPVYHIAIQ
+1059 
-1071 NDGANGQIGAEAAGS
+1071 
-1086 LVQLIDQR
+1086 
-1094 VQAVMLSMRRD
+1094 
-1105 GGMLS
+1105 
-1110 G
+1110 

>member
-42 QAAAVAR
+42 QAAAAAR
-49 EQRRALAELNS
+49 DQRRALAELNS
-60 QLTEIRASAAGTA
+60 QLTEIRGSAVGMAGA
-73 GVFAGAFATGH
+73 FAGAFATGH

-216 DLKAMADDGK
+216 DLKAMADDGQ

-239 LGVLRDEYA
+239 LEVLRDEYA

-274 ASGATKTLS
+274 ASGVTKTLS
-283 GVLNGVAGNI
+283 GVLNGVAGQI
-293 DNVATAA
+293 DNVATAV

-315 ASGAVSATAGLVTAA
+315 ASGAMSATAGLVTAA
-330 RNEVALAEAQL
+330 RNEVALAEAQF

-390 ARTAAQNALNSTT
+390 ARSAAQNALNSTT

-408 LMTGALGLV
+408 LMSGALGLV

-427 AAAWYTLYQNQEPA
+427 AAAWYTLYQNQEQA

-472 RTRAALAEQNR
+472 RTRAALTEQNR

-494 LQEKIAGYQYV
+494 L
-505 LANPGW
+505 
-511 TTGDGFMINHLTSVQ
+511 
-526 EKIAGYQYVL
+526 
-536 ANPGWTT
+536 
-543 GDGFMINHLT
+543 
-553 SVKTVTE
+553 
-560 GLSQA
+560 
-565 TEQLAVEQ
+565 
-573 SRLAQMQ
+573 Q

-673 LKGEEKERARLG
+673 LKGEEKERVRLG

-695 DSYQEARQ
+695 DPYQEARQ

-740 LKQQKEQLALAGQNT
+740 LKQQKEQLALVGQNT

-761 YQTAQGELK
+761 YQTALGELK

-780 LRNAALIDQQKIR
+780 LRNATLIDQQKIR
-793 EQLRSREETLKNDNV
+793 EQLRSREETLKNENA
-808 AARASNEAE
+808 AARASNDAE

-865 RAQNA
+865 LAQNA

-876 LKDQAAFYAE
+876 LKDQAVFYAE
-886 SDAQRADWQK
+886 SDVQRADWQK
-896 GLQEGLSNWV
+896 GLQEGFSNWV

-918 LATEGISGLVNNITE
+918 LATEGISGMVNNITE
-933 MLNGNKVEWRNWAS
+933 MLNGNKVEWRSWAS

-979 IGSIGD
+979 LGSIGD

-1071 NDGANGQIGAEAAGS
+1071 NDGANGQIGPEAAGS

>member
-42 QAAAVAR
+42 QAAAAAR
-49 EQRRALAELNS
+49 DQRRALAELNS
-60 QLTEIRASAAGTA
+60 QLTEIRGSAVGMAGA
-73 GVFAGAFATGH
+73 FAGAFATGH

-216 DLKAMADDGK
+216 DLKAMADDGQ

-239 LGVLRDEYA
+239 LEVLRDEYA

-274 ASGATKTLS
+274 ASGVTKTLS
-283 GVLNGVAGNI
+283 GVLNGVAGQI
-293 DNVATAA
+293 DNVATAV

-315 ASGAVSATAGLVTAA
+315 ASGAMSATAGLVTAA
-330 RNEVALAEAQL
+330 RNEVALAEAQF

-390 ARTAAQNALNSTT
+390 ARSAAQNALNSTT

-408 LMTGALGLV
+408 LMSGALGLV

-427 AAAWYTLYQNQEPA
+427 AAAWYTLYQNQEQA

-472 RTRAALAEQNR
+472 RTRAALTEQNR

-494 LQEKIAGYQYV
+494 L
-505 LANPGW
+505 
-511 TTGDGFMINHLTSVQ
+511 
-526 EKIAGYQYVL
+526 
-536 ANPGWTT
+536 
-543 GDGFMINHLT
+543 
-553 SVKTVTE
+553 
-560 GLSQA
+560 
-565 TEQLAVEQ
+565 
-573 SRLAQMQ
+573 Q

-740 LKQQKEQLALAGQNT
+740 LKQQKAQLALAGQNT

-770 TLTEMQKQEL
+770 TLTEIQKQEL

-793 EQLRSREETLKNDNV
+793 EQLRSREETLKNENA
-808 AARASNEAE
+808 AARASNDAE

-865 RAQNA
+865 LAQNA

-876 LKDQAAFYAE
+876 LKDQETFYAE

-896 GLQEGLSNWV
+896 GLQEGFSNWV

-918 LATEGISGLVNNITE
+918 LATEGISGMVNNITE
-933 MLNGNKVEWRNWAS
+933 MLNGNKVEWRSWAS

-979 IGSIGD
+979 LGSIGD

-1071 NDGANGQIGAEAAGS
+1071 NDGTNGQIGPEAAGS
-1086 LVQLIDQR
+1086 LVRLIDQR

>member
-42 QAAAVAR
+42 QAAAAAR
-49 EQRRALAELNS
+49 EQRRALAELHS
-60 QLTEIRASAAGTA
+60 QLTEIRASAVGMTGA
-73 GVFAGAFATGH
+73 FAGAFATGH

-99 KQASQSSDEFS
+99 KQASQSSDEFA

-239 LGVLRDEYA
+239 LGILRDEYA
-248 AMPETVSDGITKVEN
+248 AMPETVSSSITKVEN

-274 ASGATKTLS
+274 ASGVTKTLS
-283 GVLNGVAGNI
+283 GMLNGVAGQI
-293 DNVATAA
+293 DNVATAV

-315 ASGAVSATAGLVTAA
+315 ASGAMSATAGLVTAA
-330 RNEVALAEAQL
+330 RNEVALAEAQF

-390 ARTAAQNALNSTT
+390 ARSAAQNALNSTT

-408 LMTGALGLV
+408 LMSGALGLV

-427 AAAWYTLYQNQEPA
+427 AAAWYTLYQNQEQA

-472 RTRAALAEQNR
+472 RTRAALTEQNR

-494 LQEKIAGYQYV
+494 L
-505 LANPGW
+505 
-511 TTGDGFMINHLTSVQ
+511 
-526 EKIAGYQYVL
+526 
-536 ANPGWTT
+536 
-543 GDGFMINHLT
+543 
-553 SVKTVTE
+553 
-560 GLSQA
+560 
-565 TEQLAVEQ
+565 
-573 SRLAQMQ
+573 Q

-673 LKGEEKERARLG
+673 LKGEEKERVRLG

-695 DSYQEARQ
+695 DPYQEARQ

-740 LKQQKEQLALAGQNT
+740 LKQQKEQLALVGQNT

-761 YQTAQGELK
+761 YQTALGELK

-780 LRNAALIDQQKIR
+780 LRNATLIDQQKIR
-793 EQLRSREETLKNDNV
+793 EQLRSREETLKNENA
-808 AARASNEAE
+808 AARASNDAE

-865 RAQNA
+865 LAQNA

-876 LKDQAAFYAE
+876 LKDQAVFYAE
-886 SDAQRADWQK
+886 SDVQRADWQK
-896 GLQEGLSNWV
+896 GLQEGFSNWV

-918 LATEGISGLVNNITE
+918 LATEGISGMVNNITE
-933 MLNGNKVEWRNWAS
+933 MLNGNKVEWRSWAS
-947 SVLQEI
+947 SV
-953 SKVLM
+953 
-958 NAAIVN
+958 
-964 GIKTAANGMS
+964 
-974 GAGGF
+974 
-979 IGSIGD
+979 
-985 WLGGAVANAKG
+985 
-996 GVYTSANLSAY
+996 
-1007 SNSIVD
+1007 
-1013 TPTYF
+1013 
-1018 AFAKGAGLM
+1018 
-1027 GEAGPEAIMPLTRAA
+1027 
-1042 DGSLGV
+1042 
-1048 RAVGSMNGSAG
+1048 
-1059 LVYSPVYHIAIQ
+1059 
-1071 NDGANGQIGAEAAGS
+1071 
-1086 LVQLIDQR
+1086 
-1094 VQAVMLSMRRD
+1094 
-1105 GGMLS
+1105 
-1110 G
+1110 